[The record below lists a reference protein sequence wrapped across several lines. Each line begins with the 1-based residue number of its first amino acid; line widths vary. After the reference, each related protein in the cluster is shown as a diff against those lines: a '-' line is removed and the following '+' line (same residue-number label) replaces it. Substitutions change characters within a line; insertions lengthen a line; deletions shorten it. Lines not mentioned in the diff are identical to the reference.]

1 MESSCDFCSAQ
12 RGLVYCNSDAARLCL
27 PCDAFI
33 HSANAISRR
42 HHRALICDLC
52 LARPASVRCLDDRI
66 SFCQS
71 CELAGP
77 EAGGCGPSHRHRHL
91 SCYSGCPSPHELSAM
106 WSSLLDL
113 SDSTLLPLR
122 KTTMTTTNQNCDSR
136 NSLAAGEAASTVGRA
151 GVLGV
156 TKFHPRVAIASSIS
170 PIVSPESSVVL
181 PCGSEQQGFFHNEC
195 NPPKM
200 RFPASSNLGTC
211 DNDELCK
218 GFSTGIAGF
227 HFQDGTE
234 ALGRPQNNTTSPFHD
249 TGSDDFITD
258 KNLSGHIES
267 ALIETSPTVQHDCMT
282 LRSPDT
288 FQLANAGQP
297 VNGNSNRSDNPIL
310 HIGNICTT
318 FSLSLSNLTGE
329 SSADDHE
336 DCGVSPMFLTGEST
350 WDSNPEPGHR
360 HLQERNEAKM
370 TYNEKNRSRT
380 FGKSITYA
388 SRKVKDDT
396 RKRMKGGFV
405 KADETCDFDPCRA
418 GSS

>member
-1 MESSCDFCSAQ
+1 
-12 RGLVYCNSDAARLCL
+12 
-27 PCDAFI
+27 
-33 HSANAISRR
+33 
-42 HHRALICDLC
+42 
-52 LARPASVRCLDDRI
+52 
-66 SFCQS
+66 
-71 CELAGP
+71 
-77 EAGGCGPSHRHRHL
+77 
-91 SCYSGCPSPHELSAM
+91 
-106 WSSLLDL
+106 
-113 SDSTLLPLR
+113 
-122 KTTMTTTNQNCDSR
+122 
-136 NSLAAGEAASTVGRA
+136 
-151 GVLGV
+151 
-156 TKFHPRVAIASSIS
+156 
-170 PIVSPESSVVL
+170 
-181 PCGSEQQGFFHNEC
+181 
-195 NPPKM
+195 M

-218 GFSTGIAGF
+218 GFSTGIAAF

-234 ALGRPQNNTTSPFHD
+234 ALGCPQNSTTSPFHD

-267 ALIETSPTVQHDCMT
+267 ALIETSPTLQHDCMT

-297 VNGNSNRSDNPIL
+297 VNGISNRSDNPIL
-310 HIGNICTT
+310 HTGNICPTI
-318 FSLSLSNLTGE
+318 SLSLSNLTGE

-350 WDSNPEPGHR
+350 WDSNPEPGHL

-370 TYNEKNRSRT
+370 TYNEKNRIRVFSCIRG

-396 RKRMKGGFV
+396 RKRMKDGFV